1 MRLTISTGPPR
12 TSEPHTPLTQTVT
25 RLLGYGND
33 YKAAMLAVRSRFG
46 LMPALIKS
54 ALLQRYDAST
64 VQIFHVS
71 ADSFTGIMLR
81 GEQNPQGENNPGNM
95 PDQVTEIM
103 LHNAGKDLII
113 RILIASLLP
122 LDIAHIERLIAGV
135 H

>member
-1 MRLTISTGPPR
+1 
-12 TSEPHTPLTQTVT
+12 
-25 RLLGYGND
+25 
-33 YKAAMLAVRSRFG
+33 MLAVRSRFG

-71 ADSFTGIMLR
+71 TDSFTGIMLR
-81 GEQNPQGENNPGNM
+81 GEQNSQGENNPGNM
-95 PDQVTEIM
+95 PNQVTEIM
-103 LHNAGKDLII
+103 LHSAGKNLVI
-113 RILIASLLP
+113 RILIASRLP